1 MRNTHLDVNGNKGPS
16 INFEQTHYDD
26 IMLGDQMFNHPVM
39 SEISYKLAEDYQEKF
54 DKNILKQM
62 ETEYLEKVQ
71 DWIKEELDKRD
82 SEIDE
87 YLSSYKGTN
96 KEILKDV

>member
-1 MRNTHLDVNGNKGPS
+1 LKNTHLDVDGNKGPS
-16 INFEQTHYDD
+16 ISFEQIHYDD
-26 IMLGDQMFNHPVM
+26 IMFGDQVFNHPVM
-39 SEISYKLAEDYQEKF
+39 TEIAYKIADDYKERF
-54 DKNILKQM
+54 DKNIIKQM

-71 DWIKEELDKRD
+71 NWIKEELDKRD

-87 YLSSYKGTN
+87 YLSSYEGTD